1 MSEIMIELNNLSKFF
16 GSKKL
21 FSNLNM
27 QIHKQEMVAIVG
39 PSGSGKSTLLN
50 ILGLIEPVQ
59 SGTLKLLQKQ
69 APKVNSKAARNLM
82 RYEISYLFQNYA
94 LIDSASVEKNLAV
107 AQAYTKLSRQEKEE
121 KRHEALKM
129 VGLEGY
135 EKEKVYTLSGGEA
148 QRAAIAR
155 AMLKPGSILL
165 ADEPTGSLDSKNR
178 ENILCLLKQMREM
191 SKTILIV
198 THDPYVAKQCDKV
211 IDLSSL

>member
-1 MSEIMIELNNLSKFF
+1 MSEIMIELNNLSKSF

-21 FSNLNM
+21 FSNLNV

-94 LIDSASVEKNLAV
+94 LIDSASVEKNLTV

-178 ENILCLLKQMREM
+178 ENILCLLKQMRQM